1 MKAKVCIH
9 VEDGTVSYSCE
20 SGDGEFCRRVD
31 AIMDS
36 VITLI
41 TELQKLVAGWGR
53 SGDHD

>member
-1 MKAKVCIH
+1 VKAKVCVH

-53 SGDHD
+53 SGGHD

>member
-1 MKAKVCIH
+1 LRARVCIH

-20 SGDGEFCRRVD
+20 PEDGEFCRRVD

-36 VITLI
+36 VVTLI

-53 SGDHD
+53 SGGHD